1 MKRVFDLTAAVLGLI
16 SLFPFFLVIGFLIK
30 LKDKGPVFFKQVRVG
45 RYGKLF
51 ILYKLRTMR
60 NVEYSCSGLFEPGN
74 LTRTNSFGR
83 FLRRTKLDE
92 LPQLFN
98 VLNGDMSL
106 VGPRPEVEKWVA
118 FYPERWNNILS
129 VAPGMTDNASI
140 EFRNE
145 ELLLSESK
153 EPEKTYLEVIL
164 PKKLELNEIY
174 LANKSF
180 LGDLKLIF
188 KTIFLIVNNK

>member
-1 MKRVFDLTAAVLGLI
+1 MKRIFDLAAALLGLF
-16 SLFPFFLVIGFLIK
+16 SLFPFFLAIGLLIK
-30 LKDKGPVFFKQVRVG
+30 LKDKGPVFFRQVRVG

-51 ILYKLRTMR
+51 ILYKFRTMR
-60 NVEYSCSGLFEPGN
+60 KVEYDRNGLFEPGN
-74 LTRTNSFGR
+74 LSRCNSFGR
-83 FLRRTKLDE
+83 FLRRTKIDE
-92 LPQLFN
+92 LPQLYN
-98 VLNGDMSL
+98 VLIGNMSL

-129 VAPGMTDNASI
+129 VTPGMTDNASI

-153 EPEKTYLEVIL
+153 EPEKTYLEIIL
-164 PKKLELNEIY
+164 PKKLELNETY

>member
-1 MKRVFDLTAAVLGLI
+1 
-16 SLFPFFLVIGFLIK
+16 
-30 LKDKGPVFFKQVRVG
+30 
-45 RYGKLF
+45 
-51 ILYKLRTMR
+51 MR
-60 NVEYSCSGLFEPGN
+60 MIEYASKGLFEPGN
-74 LTRTNSFGR
+74 LSRCNSFGR

-92 LPQLFN
+92 LPQLYN
-98 VLNGDMSL
+98 VLIGDMSL

-118 FYPERWNNILS
+118 FYPERWNKILS
-129 VAPGMTDNASI
+129 VSPGMTDNASI

-153 EPEKTYLEVIL
+153 EPEKTYLGVIL
-164 PKKLELNEIY
+164 PKKLELNETY

-180 LGDLKLIF
+180 FGDLKLIF